1 MHQSSFY
8 TGVRFMLLLL
18 FAIIVQGQTTTLP
31 EAQEYTDGLFT
42 NPINTD
48 TPMLDVG
55 AVINVT
61 WTTTYEVVNL
71 FLIFGTD
78 YTDSFIA
85 TRTVTQDP
93 KLSLHTDTWQSTPQK
108 SSMSGL

>member
-1 MHQSSFY
+1 
-8 TGVRFMLLLL
+8 MLLLL

-108 SSMSGL
+108 SSLSGL

>member
-42 NPINTD
+42 DPIKLTLLGLQLTRSSICSSYSELTTQIRSLQHVLLLKTQNFRYILILGS
-48 TPMLDVG
+48 PHHRRVLCLDC
-55 AVINVT
+55 
-61 WTTTYEVVNL
+61 
-71 FLIFGTD
+71 
-78 YTDSFIA
+78 
-85 TRTVTQDP
+85 R
-93 KLSLHTDTWQSTPQK
+93 
-108 SSMSGL
+108 